1 MPLMALVEICNCVQK
16 VAVDIEEEEEED
28 AAAAEHKVTTAMA
41 MQAMPQTRQ
50 AYANNF

>member
-1 MPLMALVEICNCVQK
+1 MALVEICNCVQK

-28 AAAAEHKVTTAMA
+28 AAAEHKVTTAMA